1 MRKKKMAKGLVGNQ
15 KKLDRNNNNQIDKED
30 FQLLKEKKGMTS
42 GGQATTSGGRNKP
55 RPGRSFGPELPKKKP
70 NKRSREYQS
79 VSSRAERQKGRNA
92 PMNYHLEQDLR
103 ADTPESQRGKLT
115 LFKTPK
121 RSGRGHGR
129 PTNPTVYPRHAVDS
143 SKSGGRDSATTKVK
157 KFQNGGAAI
166 TKTNQKPHMS

>member
-1 MRKKKMAKGLVGNQ
+1 MAKKFPDLTGDGKVTQADILKGRGV
-15 KKLDRNNNNQIDKED
+15 KLQ
-30 FQLLKEKKGMTS
+30 S

-79 VSSRAERQKGRNA
+79 VSSRAERLKGRNA
-92 PMNYHLEQDLR
+92 PMAYHLESDKKG
-103 ADTPESQRGKLT
+103 ELT

-121 RSGRGHGR
+121 RSGRGHDR
-129 PTNPTVYPRHAVDS
+129 PKNPTVYPRHSIDNR
-143 SKSGGRDSATTKVK
+143 KPEDRPGTTAVK

-166 TKTNQKPHMS
+166 IKTNQKPHMS

>member
-1 MRKKKMAKGLVGNQ
+1 KRKMAKKFPDLTGDGKVTQ
-15 KKLDRNNNNQIDKED
+15 KDILKGRGVKLQ
-30 FQLLKEKKGMTS
+30 S

-70 NKRSREYQS
+70 NKRSQEYQS
-79 VSSRAERQKGRNA
+79 VSSRAERLSGRNA

-103 ADTPESQRGKLT
+103 EDIPESQRGKLT

-129 PTNPTVYPRHAVDS
+129 PKNPTVYPRHSIDP
-143 SKSGGRDSATTKVK
+143 SKSGGRDSATTAVK